1 MSAED
6 VLEWASRRKVT
17 APLTFER
24 QGTVRT
30 LTLSE
35 GAIAH
40 ASSNRNDEWLGTIL
54 VRSGLLAEAALA
66 DALVARAET
75 GVPLGRL
82 LLLSGLTTEADLLAI
97 LTTKI
102 RETVTDV
109 ITWRDGHF
117 DMAPR
122 LKPAVPGLR
131 AELSIDVCLTVAR
144 RRANR
149 MEAIMN
155 VLASDDATFFA
166 SPHSTAP
173 ASTPDLVIDPALV
186 WAQAIAG
193 RSAAGIA
200 AALAA
205 ERFAAYDILA
215 NLVETG
221 QLRIDRRRR
230 RRTDSAVEL
239 AAGVLGRLREGDRR
253 VALAMAQQALDQ
265 QPDHPEVRAVFAR
278 AQRACVAEAAK
289 RLLARHCVPKR
300 SGDITAELQ
309 AAHHLTQAEIDLA
322 SRVDGRWDLMS
333 LIQSA
338 PVRQAEA
345 LLGFAR
351 LAEAGVI
358 DLP

>member
-1 MSAED
+1 M
-6 VLEWASRRKVT
+6 
-17 APLTFER
+17 
-24 QGTVRT
+24 
-30 LTLSE
+30 
-35 GAIAH
+35 
-40 ASSNRNDEWLGTIL
+40 
-54 VRSGLLAEAALA
+54 A

-173 ASTPDLVIDPALV
+173 AVEQPC
-186 WAQAIAG
+186 
-193 RSAAGIA
+193 SAARG
-200 AALAA
+200 
-205 ERFAAYDILA
+205 
-215 NLVETG
+215 
-221 QLRIDRRRR
+221 
-230 RRTDSAVEL
+230 
-239 AAGVLGRLREGDRR
+239 
-253 VALAMAQQALDQ
+253 
-265 QPDHPEVRAVFAR
+265 
-278 AQRACVAEAAK
+278 
-289 RLLARHCVPKR
+289 
-300 SGDITAELQ
+300 
-309 AAHHLTQAEIDLA
+309 
-322 SRVDGRWDLMS
+322 
-333 LIQSA
+333 
-338 PVRQAEA
+338 
-345 LLGFAR
+345 
-351 LAEAGVI
+351 
-358 DLP
+358 